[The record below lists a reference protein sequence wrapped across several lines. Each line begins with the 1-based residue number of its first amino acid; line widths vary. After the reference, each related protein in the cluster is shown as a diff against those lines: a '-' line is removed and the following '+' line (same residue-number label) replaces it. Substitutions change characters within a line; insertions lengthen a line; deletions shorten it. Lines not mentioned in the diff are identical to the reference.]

1 MAAMKTGATVQV
13 VTKAKL
19 TDSEQLNPIRE
30 RTKLK
35 SSLEKKIVKKECKC
49 SAISVPMRFCLP
61 ITVN

>member
-35 SSLEKKIVKKECKC
+35 SSLEKKIVKKEC
-49 SAISVPMRFCLP
+49 
-61 ITVN
+61 